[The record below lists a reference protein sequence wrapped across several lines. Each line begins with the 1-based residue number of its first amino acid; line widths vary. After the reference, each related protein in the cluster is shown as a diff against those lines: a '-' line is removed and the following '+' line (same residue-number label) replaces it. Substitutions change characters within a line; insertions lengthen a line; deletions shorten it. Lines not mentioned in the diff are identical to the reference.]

1 MQGMC
6 TAEHLT
12 LTVAAP
18 GNTTRRLKY
27 IQLYI
32 LYNSKCLTDVD
43 TWLAVEADSEVLGF
57 YNLFESQFFCLTVTV
72 SSTHDRRQ

>member
-27 IQLYI
+27 IQFYI
-32 LYNSKCLTDVD
+32 YCTIQSV
-43 TWLAVEADSEVLGF
+43 
-57 YNLFESQFFCLTVTV
+57 
-72 SSTHDRRQ
+72 